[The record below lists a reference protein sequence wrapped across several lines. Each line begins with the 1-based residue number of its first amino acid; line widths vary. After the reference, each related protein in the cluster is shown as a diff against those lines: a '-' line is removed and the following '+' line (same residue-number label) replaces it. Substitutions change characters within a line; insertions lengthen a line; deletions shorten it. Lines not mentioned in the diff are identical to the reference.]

1 MLVIANNITTR
12 NAKVEPAFRWLKAGV
27 KEEQSAVSLLQ
38 ELATRCVAA
47 GADVLDINIQQH
59 HNGPEAMEFAVR
71 AVQQVTD
78 RQLCLSTSD
87 AVALDAGLRACK
99 GPALA
104 NYVSLDETSIRA
116 ILPLI
121 ARHGAEAILLLT
133 DPGMPSDA
141 EEMLRRAAVL
151 VGAANE
157 AGIPNERILVDPGL
171 LHITSDMGQ
180 GHFVEL
186 VECLRAL
193 AESFDPP
200 LRTTCWI
207 GNASAGAPVRLRP
220 LIDTAVLA
228 MLCGLGLSAAFADVL
243 KRENMRMVRLV
254 RILRNEAIYADG
266 DLELCQSERLEQH
279 VAGR

>member
-1 MLVIANNITTR
+1 MLVIGNNITTR
-12 NAKVEPAFRWLKAGV
+12 NAKVEQAFRWLKAGV

-59 HNGPEAMEFAVR
+59 HNRPEAMEFAVR

-87 AVALDAGLRACK
+87 AVALHAGLRACK

-104 NYVSLDETSIRA
+104 HYVSLDETSLRA

-121 ARHGAEAILLLT
+121 ARHGAEAVLLLT

-157 AGIPNERILVDPGL
+157 AGIANDRILVDPGL
-171 LHITSDMGQ
+171 LHITNDMGQ
-180 GHFVEL
+180 RHFVEL

-193 AESFDPP
+193 PESFDPP
-200 LRTTCWI
+200 LRTTCCI

-228 MLCGLGLSAAFADVL
+228 MLSGLGLSATFVDVL

-254 RILRNEAIYADG
+254 SILRNEAIYADG
-266 DLELCQSERLEQH
+266 DLELCQNERLELH

>member
-12 NAKVEPAFRWLKAGV
+12 NAKVRRAYRCLETECV
-27 KEEQSAVSLLQ
+27 KEEESAVSVLQ

-59 HNGPEAMEFAVR
+59 HNGPEAMTLAVK

-87 AVALDAGLRACK
+87 PVALDAGLRACK
-99 GPALA
+99 GRALA
-104 NYVSLDETSIRA
+104 NYVSFSETTLKA

-141 EEMLRRAAVL
+141 QEMLKRAAVL

-157 AGIPNERILVDPGL
+157 VGITNDRIMVDPGL

-180 GHFVEL
+180 RHFVEL

-193 AESFDPP
+193 PETFDPP
-200 LRTTCWI
+200 IRTTCWI
-207 GNASAGAPVRLRP
+207 GNASAGAPLRLRP
-220 LIDTAVLA
+220 LVDTTVLA
-228 MLCGLGLSAAFADVL
+228 MLSGLGLSAVFVDVL
-243 KRENMRMVRLV
+243 RRENMRMVRLI
-254 RILRNEAIYADG
+254 RILKNEVIYADG
-266 DLELCQSERLEQH
+266 DLELR
-279 VAGR
+279 